1 MKYVFVTGGVISGI
15 GKGITAASIGKL
27 LVGCGLHV
35 NAIKLDPYLQVD
47 AGTMSPYEHGETFVT
62 ADWFETDLDL
72 GHYERFLDINLD
84 RNSSITTG
92 RIYQDIIAAE
102 RRGDFLWKT
111 VQVIPHITD
120 YIKILVRSNEML
132 PHGDSPSTQEYQN
145 QWFTDA
151 PLLLHYDITMV
162 EVWGTIG
169 DIEWPHFIE
178 AIRQMRKNV
187 WVENTVYV
195 HVVPLI
201 YLAVTD
207 ELKTKPVQHSVKELT
222 RLGIHPDIIMCR
234 TSHPMSQST
243 KAKIALFC
251 DVDEEAVIE
260 GADVST
266 IYDVPNKLM
275 QQWVHTIIQQKLKLP
290 SIEPNLDYWNEQVA
304 RLVQPTHQ
312 VIIAIAGK
320 YNELCDAYISV
331 VEALRHAGAWLDTKV
346 VIKWVNT
353 EEITN
358 IEQLDQLVISQQIQW
373 FVVPWWFGHRGVE
386 GKIMVAEYCRT
397 YTVPYLWLCLGLQVA
412 VIEFARHVA
421 GMSGA
426 HSTEFAPECDYPVIA
441 YLDGQSD
448 MINKWGTMRLGNYE
462 TILEYGSRSD
472 QLYEE
477 FDRVSHEYG
486 REVII
491 ERHRHR
497 YEVNPLYVESLKQA
511 WLQIVGTDRESGL
524 VEFIEIED
532 HPYFVATQA
541 HPEFTSRLERPHP
554 LFVGLIRASKN

>member
-1 MKYVFVTGGVISGI
+1 MKYIFVTGGVISGI

-27 LVGCGLHV
+27 LVGCGLRV

-111 VQVIPHITD
+111 VQVIPHVTD
-120 YIKILVRSNEML
+120 YIKKLL
-132 PHGDSPSTQEYQN
+132 TLN
-145 QWFTDA
+145 QDD
-151 PLLLHYDITMV
+151 YDITLV
-162 EVWGTIG
+162 EVGGTIG

-187 WVENTVYV
+187 WVENTLYV

-207 ELKTKPVQHSVKELT
+207 ELKTKPIQHSVKELT
-222 RLGIHPDIIMCR
+222 RLWIHPDIIMCR
-234 TSHPMSQST
+234 TSHPMTQSA

-260 GADVST
+260 WLDVST

-275 QQWVHTIIQQKLKLP
+275 QQWAHTIIQHKLNLP
-290 SIEPNLDYWNEQVA
+290 EITPNLDQWNEQVT
-304 RLVQPTHQ
+304 RLTQPTHQ
-312 VIIAIAGK
+312 VVIGIAGK

-331 VEALRHAGAWLDTKV
+331 VESLRHAGAWLDTKV
-346 VIKWVNT
+346 IIKWINT
-353 EEITN
+353 EEITS
-358 IEQLDQLVISQQIQW
+358 IEQLEQLVMNQSIQW

-386 GKIMVAEYCRT
+386 GKIMVAEYCRIHKL
-397 YTVPYLWLCLGLQVA
+397 PYLWLCLGLQVA

-426 HSTEFAPECDYPVIA
+426 HSTEFVSDCDYPVIT

-448 MINKWGTMRLGNYE
+448 IINKWGTMRLGNYE
-462 TILEYGSRSD
+462 TILEYGSTSD

-477 FDRVSHEYG
+477 FARVSHEYG
-486 REVII
+486 QEVIT

-497 YEVNPLYVESLKQA
+497 YEVNPLYVETLQQA
-511 WLQIVGTDRESGL
+511 GLQIVGADRESGL
-524 VEFIEIED
+524 VEFIEIAD

-554 LFVGLIRASKN
+554 LFVGLVRSTIK

>member
-1 MKYVFVTGGVISGI
+1 MKYIFVTGGVISGI
-15 GKGITAASIGKL
+15 GKGIAAASIGKL
-27 LVGCGLHV
+27 LVGCGLRV

-111 VQVIPHITD
+111 VQVIPHVTN
-120 YIKILVRSNEML
+120 YIKQLICS
-132 PHGDSPSTQEYQN
+132 HEYDEIDQ
-145 QWFTDA
+145 
-151 PLLLHYDITMV
+151 YDITLV
-162 EVWGTIG
+162 EVGGTIW

-178 AIRQMRKNV
+178 AIRQMRKQV
-187 WVENTVYV
+187 WIENTLYI
-195 HVVPLI
+195 HVVPLM

-207 ELKTKPVQHSVKELT
+207 ELKTKPIQHSVKELT
-222 RLGIHPDIIMCR
+222 RLGIHPDVIMCR
-234 TSHPMSQST
+234 TSHPMTQSA

-260 GADVST
+260 WADVST

-275 QQWVHTIIQQKLKLP
+275 QQWVHTIIQRKLNLP
-290 SIEPNLDYWNEQVA
+290 LIEPDLSQWNEQVV
-304 RLVQPTHQ
+304 RLMQPNNQATIG
-312 VIIAIAGK
+312 VAGK

-331 VEALRHAGAWLDTKV
+331 VESLRHAGARLDTKI
-346 VIKWVNT
+346 VIKWINT

-358 IEQLDQLVISQQIQW
+358 IEQLDQLVVSQKIQW
-373 FVVPWWFGHRGVE
+373 FIVPWWFGHRGVE
-386 GKIMVAEYCRT
+386 GKILVAEYCRSHK
-397 YTVPYLWLCLGLQVA
+397 VPYLWLCLGLQVA

-421 GMSGA
+421 GMGGA
-426 HSTEFAPECDYPVIA
+426 HSTEFVPECDYPVIA

-448 MINKWGTMRLGNYE
+448 MMDKWGTMRLGNYE

-472 QLYEE
+472 QLYAE

-486 REVII
+486 QDTIT

-497 YEVNPLYVESLKQA
+497 YEVNPLYVEPLKQA

-524 VEFIEIED
+524 VEFIEVAD

-554 LFVGLIRASKN
+554 LFVGLIRSVSI

>member
-1 MKYVFVTGGVISGI
+1 MKYIFVTGGVISGI

-27 LVGCGLHV
+27 LVGCGLRV

-111 VQVIPHITD
+111 VQVIPHVTN
-120 YIKILVRSNEML
+120 YIKQLIRS
-132 PHGDSPSTQEYQN
+132 HEYDDIDQ
-145 QWFTDA
+145 
-151 PLLLHYDITMV
+151 YDVTLV
-162 EVWGTIG
+162 EVGGTIG

-178 AIRQMRKNV
+178 AIRQMRKQV
-187 WVENTVYV
+187 WIENTLYV

-207 ELKTKPVQHSVKELT
+207 ELKTKPIQHSVKELT

-234 TSHPMSQST
+234 TSHPMSQSA

-260 GADVST
+260 WADVST

-275 QQWVHTIIQQKLKLP
+275 QQWVHTIIQQKLDLP
-290 SIEPNLDYWNEQVA
+290 LIEPDLDQWNEQVT
-304 RLVQPTHQ
+304 RLTQPTHQ
-312 VIIAIAGK
+312 VVIGIAGK

-331 VEALRHAGAWLDTKV
+331 VESLRHAGAWLDTKIIV
-346 VIKWVNT
+346 KWINT
-353 EEITN
+353 EEIAT
-358 IEQLDQLVISQQIQW
+358 IEQLDQLALSQNVQW
-373 FVVPWWFGHRGVE
+373 FIVPWWFGHRWVE
-386 GKIMVAEYCRT
+386 GKIIVAEYCRT
-397 YTVPYLWLCLGLQVA
+397 HKLPYLWLCLGLQVA

-421 GMSGA
+421 GMSRA
-426 HSTEFAPECDYPVIA
+426 HSTEFVPDCDYPVIA

-462 TILEYGSRSD
+462 TILEYGSKSD

-486 REVII
+486 QDII
-491 ERHRHR
+491 TERHRHR

-511 WLQIVGTDRESGL
+511 WLHIVGTDRESGL
-524 VEFIEIED
+524 VEFIEIAD

-541 HPEFTSRLERPHP
+541 HPEFSSRLERPHP
-554 LFVGLIRASKN
+554 LFVGLIRAAL